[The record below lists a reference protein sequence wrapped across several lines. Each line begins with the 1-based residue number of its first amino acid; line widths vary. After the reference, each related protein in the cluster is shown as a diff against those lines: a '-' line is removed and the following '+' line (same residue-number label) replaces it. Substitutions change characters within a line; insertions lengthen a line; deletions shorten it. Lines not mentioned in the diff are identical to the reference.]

1 MTKKHIK
8 QVVAFIVLFLV
19 FSFVIDKLVYF
30 TLNRTSDKV
39 RSGYMIGKLNHY
51 LELKD
56 TTEILV
62 FGNSRTNHHID
73 VSKFSRSAFNM
84 GLDGVRLAYIAPL
97 IKLLPENKEQIVVL
111 HLDGYEADYQGEC
124 IMQLMV
130 KYHRIDSIR
139 SEIDRLGKSNP
150 LQKFF
155 WSLDYNGTVLS
166 ILINRFRPGYDYME
180 YSGFDP
186 EQISP
191 DQQESVLKLL
201 HMDTDS
207 IPCDEVQELNE
218 LAKRYVREI
227 HSFCTHNQKK
237 LIVITSPMYIL
248 DCKEEHFA
256 MVDFLLKEGI
266 EYYDFT
272 DFFQNNNSDYSWR
285 DRTHLLEPAAEI
297 FTDHLM
303 ETVSLLK

>member
-1 MTKKHIK
+1 MTSKQIK
-8 QVVAFIVLFLV
+8 QLVLFFTQLLV
-19 FSFVIDKLVYF
+19 FIFVLDKLVYF
-30 TLNRTSDKV
+30 SLNRASDKV
-39 RSGYMIGKLNHY
+39 YSGYMIGKLNHY

-73 VSKFSRSAFNM
+73 VSKFSKSAFNM

-111 HLDGYEADYQGEC
+111 HLDGYESDYKGEC
-124 IMQLMV
+124 ITQLMV
-130 KYHRIDSIR
+130 KYHRIDAIR
-139 SEIDRLGKSNP
+139 NEIDRLEKNNP

-155 WSLDYNGTVLS
+155 WCLDYNGTVLS
-166 ILINRFRPGYDYME
+166 ILINRFRPSYNFKD

-186 EQISP
+186 ENIGP

-207 IPCDEVQELNE
+207 ISCDDVQELNE

-227 HSFCTHNQKK
+227 QSFCTLNRKK
-237 LIVITSPMYIL
+237 LVVITSPMYIL
-248 DCKEEHFA
+248 DCKKEHDA

-266 EYYDFT
+266 VYYDFT
-272 DFFQNNNSDYSWR
+272 DYFQNNNSDYFWR
-285 DRTHLLEPAAEI
+285 DRTHLLEPAAKV
-297 FTDHLM
+297 FTEHLM
-303 ETVSLLK
+303 DSVPILH